1 MTDMPETVHRLIA
14 SVTSSFRIVAD
25 HSSAGEGRPAVWEVE
40 GSDGRR
46 WFAKRNPGPKLY
58 RREVDAYQRGWAA
71 ALGRDRAP
79 SLAAFDG
86 EARAIVTTAVPGR
99 SVRSL
104 RLDSKEELEVYR
116 QAGLLLARLNAADAD
131 VPKSV
136 ARAASWGESVEKMLA
151 GASLYLTAN
160 DKAMLRAI
168 TKDAPP
174 GLPRLVS
181 HGDFMPRNWLWDV
194 TERRLRIIDF
204 ERTCVESVMWRDFPR
219 LGYRILRDRPDLEA
233 AFEAGYGRTLSTE
246 ERQACSA
253 YAALDAVSALRW
265 GVEHHDIESVD
276 EAHAMLRHL
285 HAEYSGRF
293 RRDTSG

>member
-1 MTDMPETVHRLIA
+1 MPETVHRLVT
-14 SVTSSFRIVAD
+14 SVTSDFRIVAD

-46 WFAKRNPGPKLY
+46 WFAKHNPGPKLY

-86 EARAIVTTAVPGR
+86 EARVIVTTSVPGR
-99 SVRSL
+99 TVRGL
-104 RLDSKEELEVYR
+104 RLDSKEEQEVYR
-116 QAGLLLARLNAADAD
+116 QAGLLLARLNAAEAEA
-131 VPKSV
+131 PKSGACAV
-136 ARAASWGESVEKMLA
+136 SWGESVEKMLV

-160 DKAMLRAI
+160 DTAMLRAI

-174 GLPRLVS
+174 KLPRLVS
-181 HGDFMPRNWLWDV
+181 HGDFMPRNWLWDG

-219 LGYRILRDRPDLEA
+219 LVYRILRARPDLEA
-233 AFEAGYGRTLSTE
+233 AFEAGYGRTLTAD

-253 YAALDAVSALRW
+253 YASLDAVSALRW
-265 GVEHHDIESVD
+265 GIQHRDIEAVD
-276 EAHAMLRHL
+276 EAHTMLRHL
-285 HAEYSGRF
+285 HAEYSVRSL
-293 RRDTSG
+293 RDTSG

>member
-1 MTDMPETVHRLIA
+1 MAEMPETVRRLVT

-40 GSDGRR
+40 GSDRRR

-58 RREVDAYQRGWAA
+58 RCEVDAYQRGWVA

-79 SLAAFDG
+79 SLAAFDH

-99 SVRSL
+99 TVDSL
-104 RLDSKEELEVYR
+104 RLDSKEEQEVYR
-116 QAGLLLARLNAADAD
+116 QAGLLLARLNATEADN
-131 VPKSV
+131 PKS
-136 ARAASWGESVEKMLA
+136 ACAASWDESVEKMLA

-160 DKAMLRAI
+160 DTAMLRAI

-181 HGDFMPRNWLWDV
+181 HGDFMPRNWLWDG
-194 TERRLRIIDF
+194 TEQRLRIIDF
-204 ERTCVESVMWRDFPR
+204 ERTCVESVVWHDFPR
-219 LGYRILRDRPDLEA
+219 LGYRILRGRRDLEV
-233 AFEAGYGRTLSTE
+233 AFEAGYGRTLTADE
-246 ERQACSA
+246 HQACSA
-253 YAALDAVSALRW
+253 YASLDAVSALHW
-265 GVEHHDIESVD
+265 GTEHYNIESVD
-276 EAHAMLRHL
+276 EAHTMLRHL
-285 HAEYSGRF
+285 HAEYNARF